1 MSLLRSILFDN
12 LGLKLIALLMA
23 LLVYLNAYTERPASM
38 VVSFPV
44 EIEGLPDSLALY
56 GPRPEPVQA
65 ELRGTGK
72 QLIRI
77 RLNEPKLQVS
87 VAGVGPGRVERS
99 ISEPDL
105 PIGASAGLSVERLIG
120 PRMVQLQIDHR
131 SERRIPLAARV
142 SGMPAAGTQWTGE
155 VILEPAIL
163 KVTGPNRALAD
174 LAGRAR
180 PNVRIDGRR
189 DTVRAVATPQTLP
202 PWCKADPPTA
212 HVRVPIVH
220 AVPTVHTAP

>member
-1 MSLLRSILFDN
+1 MNLLRLLLFDN

-44 EIEGLPDSLALY
+44 EIDGLPDSLALY

-72 QLIRI
+72 QLIRL

-87 VAGVGPGRVERS
+87 VAGVGPGRFERS

-131 SERRIPLAARV
+131 SERRVPLAARV
-142 SGMPAAGTQWTGE
+142 SGTPAAGTQWGGE
-155 VILEPAIL
+155 VIIEPPTL
-163 KVTGPNRALAD
+163 RVTGPSRALAD
-174 LAGRAR
+174 LDSLVLST
-180 PNVRIDGRR
+180 VRIDGRR
-189 DTVRAVATPQTLP
+189 DTVRAQAAPVTLP
-202 PWCKADPPTA
+202 PWCKAEPA
-212 HVRVPIVH
+212 SARVLVPVVH
-220 AVPTVHTAP
+220 AAP

>member
-1 MSLLRSILFDN
+1 MNLLRSLLFDN

-44 EIEGLPDSLALY
+44 EIDGLPDSLALY

-72 QLIRI
+72 QLIRL

-87 VAGVGPGRVERS
+87 VAGVGPGRFERS

-131 SERRIPLAARV
+131 TERHVPLAARV
-142 SGMPAAGTQWTGE
+142 SGTPAAGTQWPGD
-155 VILEPAIL
+155 VIIEPPTL
-163 KVTGPNRALAD
+163 RVTGPTRALAD
-174 LAGRAR
+174 LDSLVLAT
-180 PNVRIDGRR
+180 VRIDGRR
-189 DTVRAVATPQTLP
+189 DTVRALVAPVTLP
-202 PWCKADPPTA
+202 PWCKAEPA
-212 HVRVPIVH
+212 SARVL
-220 AVPTVHTAP
+220 VPVVHTAP

>member
-1 MSLLRSILFDN
+1 MNLLRSILFDN

-56 GPRPEPVQA
+56 GPRPDPVQA

-77 RLNEPKLQVS
+77 RLSEPRLRVS
-87 VAGVGPGRVERS
+87 VAGVGAGRFERS
-99 ISEPDL
+99 ITEPDL

-120 PRMVQLQIDHR
+120 PRMLQLQIDHR
-131 SERRIPLAARV
+131 TQRRVPLAARV
-142 SGMPAAGTQWTGE
+142 SGTPATGMEWAGD
-155 VILEPAIL
+155 VIIL
-163 KVTGPNRALAD
+163 PPTLHVTGPSKALAD
-174 LAGRAR
+174 LDSLVLST
-180 PNVRIDGRR
+180 VRIDGRR
-189 DTVRAVATPQTLP
+189 DTVRALVTPQTLP
-202 PWCKADPPTA
+202 PWCTADPVNA
-212 HVRVPIVH
+212 HVLVPIVR
-220 AVPTVHTAP
+220 ATP